1 MSKINFTLAA
11 ALIILQGFTFG
22 CCIASQH
29 LPSVALI
36 VTAFAVFFILG
47 TALLLADILK
57 ETSRSR

>member
-11 ALIILQGFTFG
+11 ALIILQGFAFG
-22 CCIASQH
+22 LCIASQT
-29 LPSVALI
+29 LTALALI
-36 VTAFAVFFILG
+36 MTAFAVFFIAA